1 MPAIAVH
8 QPRTEPVIQP
18 RGAGTSA
25 RPTVL
30 CDASVRQCCLP
41 HIIVG
46 RAFMP
51 AIAVHQPR
59 TEPVIQHT
67 TRAQVPA
74 RFVFYL
80 ASGRKRKVSPLRN

>member
-8 QPRTEPVIQP
+8 QPRTEPVIQHTTRAQVP
-18 RGAGTSA
+18 AL
-25 RPTVL
+25 VL

-59 TEPVIQHT
+59 TEPVIQHAA
-67 TRAQVPA
+67 RAQVPA

-80 ASGRKRKVSPLRN
+80 APGRKRKVSPLRN